1 MPSLLYGPNF
11 TSVHD
16 TGKTIALTI
25 WTFGC
30 KVIPI
35 MAILLYPLGKEE
47 QEKGLKGEVLDVL
60 RRKKST
66 SHFQISEMR
75 MILRTAV

>member
-1 MPSLLYGPNF
+1 
-11 TSVHD
+11 
-16 TGKTIALTI
+16 
-25 WTFGC
+25 
-30 KVIPI
+30 